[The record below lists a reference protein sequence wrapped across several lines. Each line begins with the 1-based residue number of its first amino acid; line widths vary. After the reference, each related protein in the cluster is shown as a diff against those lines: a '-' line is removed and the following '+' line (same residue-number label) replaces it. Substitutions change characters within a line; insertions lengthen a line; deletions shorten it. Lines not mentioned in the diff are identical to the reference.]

1 LLTPFVLTP
10 LGRRPGS
17 GGVFSSCAALR
28 RRTGSG
34 GRLSRSKSG
43 TRSGGGL
50 LDVLPVDATDSTLS
64 RDVLRPSLLPTPL
77 ELAIVFV
84 LGRLGGSLGVPA
96 SLTAVEFA
104 GDGRRGGRA
113 GRGALSSSSPAESC
127 A

>member
-1 LLTPFVLTP
+1 M
-10 LGRRPGS
+10 
-17 GGVFSSCAALR
+17 
-28 RRTGSG
+28 
-34 GRLSRSKSG
+34 
-43 TRSGGGL
+43 
-50 LDVLPVDATDSTLS
+50 LPVDATDSTLS

-127 A
+127 ASYSIAGVASGLVAVGRGARFGRGGGGLRLPATAAW